1 MDKLQD
7 TVESLRSLVV
17 DGESAGQGR
26 LPTERELCE
35 MMGVGRRRLRRA
47 LHALESDGL
56 IVRQQGRGT
65 FIAPAT
71 SVAAPLRPQDH
82 ARDPSQDGR
91 AVSLSHHSSPV
102 EQIELKLT
110 LEPVMARLAATRAS
124 RADIQR
130 LLQAAADTKAA
141 ASAEAYQKADRAFHG
156 LIAELSRN
164 SLFRALHEDVSEAL
178 RDAALDRFGDQGHC
192 FKRQAAHATFHQQI
206 ATAIANRDGDE
217 AARHMHAHLR
227 DVHQSLL
234 LESLAA
240 TYGSGNLN

>member
-65 FIAPAT
+65 FIAAAA
-71 SVAAPLRPQDH
+71 SVEPPRSQGH
-82 ARDPSQDGR
+82 ARDASQDGR
-91 AVSLSHHSSPV
+91 ARSLSHHSSPV

-124 RADIQR
+124 RADIER

-141 ASAEAYQKADRAFHG
+141 TSAEAYQEADRAFHG

-164 SLFRALHEDVSEAL
+164 SLFQALHEDVSEAL

-192 FKRQAAHATFHQQI
+192 FKRQATHTAFHQQI